1 MNFYIT
7 VPIVLLRDEEYRIS
21 GPSSSQ
27 IQRYFSTNDKVRS
40 RVPRIE
46 HAHPCLFDPF
56 REDGQSFSYLTAHPP
71 LSTSSLSENP
81 LQEISNLRWISAS
94 NRHLYRIS
102 PMVNRDSPANFL
114 FNFNPFSKIAPLPGE
129 TLMVHHGAAFPPSR
143 EGKWA
148 ARVESS
154 FESPSHENK
163 RACSLRFLYSITLNP
178 FKFPRDP
185 FLRHL
190 QRIVVIE
197 KGPRSLDH
205 FSLFP
210 ACSSFRRNDTAK
222 LKFVNLRPLVFGRV
236 IADRAIR

>member
-1 MNFYIT
+1 M
-7 VPIVLLRDEEYRIS
+7 RDEEYRIS
-21 GPSSSQ
+21 VPSSSQ

-163 RACSLRFLYSITLNP
+163 RARAPCDSFTPSSLILLN
-178 FKFPRDP
+178 F
-185 FLRHL
+185 
-190 QRIVVIE
+190 
-197 KGPRSLDH
+197 
-205 FSLFP
+205 
-210 ACSSFRRNDTAK
+210 
-222 LKFVNLRPLVFGRV
+222 
-236 IADRAIR
+236 RAIPSSATCNESSLSKKAQDRSTTFLSFQRAPVSGETIPPRLNSST